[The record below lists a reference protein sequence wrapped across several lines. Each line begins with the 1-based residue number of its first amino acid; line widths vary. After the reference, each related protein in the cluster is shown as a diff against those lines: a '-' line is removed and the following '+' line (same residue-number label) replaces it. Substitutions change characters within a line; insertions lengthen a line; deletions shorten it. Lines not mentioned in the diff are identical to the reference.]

1 MQTARRV
8 AEARPFAR
16 PADGAARNDADARP
30 FARPADGAARN
41 DADASPPAPP
51 AEWARAFHVKRFDGC
66 DSSVS
71 RETLSQPQ
79 LAG

>member
-1 MQTARRV
+1 MQTARRI
-8 AEARPFAR
+8 AEARPFAQ
-16 PADGAARNDADARP
+16 PADGPARKDADAR
-30 FARPADGAARN
+30 
-41 DADASPPAPP
+41 PPAPP